1 MKILVCISHVPDTT
15 SKINFTENDTKFDT
29 NGVQFV
35 INPNDEFG
43 LTRAMWFKEKQGAN
57 VTVINVGGADTEPTL
72 RKALAIGA
80 DAAIR
85 VNTEATDGFLVAKQ
99 LAKVIEDG
107 GYDLVIAGRES
118 IDYNGGM
125 VPGIV
130 AGLTNANFVN
140 NCISLEIDGTNATA
154 IREIDGGKE
163 TVSTVLPLVIGGQKG
178 LVQESDLRIPN
189 MRGIMMARKKPLT
202 IIDPIDAIA
211 GTTSVSFEKP
221 IPKGAV
227 TLVSPDN
234 LDELINLLHNE
245 AKVI

>member
-15 SKINFTENDTKFDT
+15 SKINFTEGDTKFDT

-43 LTRAMWFKEKQGAN
+43 LTRAMWFKEKQGASID
-57 VTVINVGGADTEPTL
+57 VVNVGGPETEPTL

-85 VNTEATDGFLVAKQ
+85 VNTTATDGYAVAKQ
-99 LAKVIEDG
+99 LANVVKNG
-107 GYDLVIAGRES
+107 SYDLVIAGRES

-125 VPGIV
+125 VPGML
-130 AGLTNANFVN
+130 AALTNSNFVT
-140 NCISLEIDGTNATA
+140 NCIGLEIDGTNVKAV
-154 IREIDGGKE
+154 REIDGGKE
-163 TVSTVLPLVIGGQKG
+163 NVSTSLPLVIGGQKG

-189 MRGIMMARKKPLT
+189 MRGIMMARQKPLT
-202 IIDPIDAIA
+202 VVDPIDASA
-211 GTTSVSFEKP
+211 ETTSVKFEKP
-221 IPKGAV
+221 APKGAI

>member
-15 SKINFTENDTKFDT
+15 SKINFTEGDTKFDT

-43 LTRAMWFKEKQGAN
+43 LTRAMWFKEKQGA
-57 VTVINVGGADTEPTL
+57 TVDVVNVGGPETEPTL

-80 DAAIR
+80 DSAIR
-85 VNTEATDGFLVAKQ
+85 VNAEATDGFVVAKQ
-99 LAKVIEDG
+99 LAKVVQDG

-125 VPGIV
+125 VPGML
-130 AGLTNANFVN
+130 ARLTNANFIN
-140 NCISLEIDGTNATA
+140 TCIGLEVEGTSVTAT
-154 IREIDGGKE
+154 REIDGGKE
-163 TVSTVLPLVIGGQKG
+163 TVSTSFPLVIGGQKG
-178 LVQESDLRIPN
+178 LVEESDLRIPN

-202 IIDPIDAIA
+202 VLEPVEASA
-211 GTTSVSFEKP
+211 ETASVKFEKP
-221 IPKGAV
+221 APKGAV
-227 TLVSPDN
+227 TLIDADN
-234 LDELINLLHNE
+234 VEELVNLLHNE